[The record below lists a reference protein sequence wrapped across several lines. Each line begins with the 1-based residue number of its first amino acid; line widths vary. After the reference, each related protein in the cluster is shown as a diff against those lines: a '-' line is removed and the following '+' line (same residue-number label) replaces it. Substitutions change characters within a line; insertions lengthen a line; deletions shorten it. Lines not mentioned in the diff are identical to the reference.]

1 MSIMYTQVPR
11 AVLWL
16 LKGDEFQMGGAGGD
30 TAPAHTVEL
39 ESFYISRGPISNIQ
53 YEAFAPDFCR
63 HPQSTEDDAPA
74 AGLSFHQATAYAQW
88 YADLAGKEFRLP
100 SEAEWEFAARA
111 MGDARYP
118 WGDDPADG
126 EPYAWTAENSGQ
138 RCHPV
143 DTPRPSKAGLYG
155 MIGNVWEWT
164 ASAYRPYP
172 VMPGDGR
179 DDASQHANR
188 VIRGGSIE
196 EPLGAISC
204 HQRAHRSPDTADA
217 LIGFRIVRSL

>member
-1 MSIMYTQVPR
+1 MYTQVPR

-88 YADLAGKEFRLP
+88 YADLAGKNFDCPR
-100 SEAEWEFAARA
+100 
-111 MGDARYP
+111 
-118 WGDDPADG
+118 
-126 EPYAWTAENSGQ
+126 
-138 RCHPV
+138 
-143 DTPRPSKAGLYG
+143 RPSGSSLPEPWATPAIHGETTPLMANRMHGLPR
-155 MIGNVWEWT
+155 T
-164 ASAYRPYP
+164 AASAAILSRPH
-172 VMPGDGR
+172 GR
-179 DDASQHANR
+179 ARR
-188 VIRGGSIE
+188 VCTG
-196 EPLGAISC
+196 
-204 HQRAHRSPDTADA
+204 
-217 LIGFRIVRSL
+217 